1 MLSMRI
7 AAQPQL
13 YEGEGPT
20 PPRLNGGRCRS
31 CGYVFFPPQRYGCE
45 VCGAP
50 ADGLEPVSLAGK
62 GVLRSFAV
70 VHFHQGPHIQA
81 PFTVAS
87 IVLEGGPSIR
97 AVMTSGTGE
106 GLRSGDKVR
115 SVLVPQGTDES
126 GNEVVELRFEKV
138 EER

>member
-13 YEGEGPT
+13 YDAEGLA
-20 PPRLNGGRCRS
+20 PPELKGGRCRS
-31 CGYVFFPPQRYGCE
+31 CGYVFFPPHRYGCE

-50 ADGLEPVSLAGK
+50 PDSLAPVALAGR
-62 GVLRSFAV
+62 GILRSFAV
-70 VHFHQGPHIQA
+70 VHFHQGSHIQA
-81 PFTVAS
+81 PFTVGS
-87 IVLEGGPSIR
+87 IILDGGPAIR
-97 AVMTSGTGE
+97 AVMTCRRGE
-106 GLRSGDKVR
+106 GLRGGDKVR
-115 SVLVPQGTDES
+115 SVLVTQGTDER

>member
-1 MLSMRI
+1 MKT

-13 YEGEGPT
+13 YDAQGPT
-20 PPRLNGGRCRS
+20 PPELKGGRCRS

-45 VCGAP
+45 VCGAAP
-50 ADGLEPVSLAGK
+50 DGLEPVSLAGS

-70 VHFHQGPHIQA
+70 VHFHQGPNIQA

-87 IVLEGGPSIR
+87 IVLDGGPAIH
-97 AVMTSGTGE
+97 AVMTCRTGE
-106 GLRSGDKVR
+106 GLKNGDKVR
-115 SVLVPQGTDES
+115 SVLVTRSTDER

-138 EER
+138 EGR